1 MDSERPPSSR
11 AAHAGSSAS
20 IARGALREALG
31 ALRNLAE
38 LLHSVRVA
46 PKALSLVLPGVLEAC
61 APMRSAVTTLLE
73 ALPLTADTVAARAEL
88 SDFFA
93 LRITELALAL
103 EAAAARPMNAR
114 SRLALE
120 HVVARCAFELEAARD
135 LLQLLDDAVCERS
148 VRLDPREL
156 VREAFSDPPTS
167 RAEGRAVVSAMLSS
181 CQSGREIDINPRVAM
196 TLIAL
201 GVELVGG
208 SAAGE
213 APHVTISSDAQGT
226 CIVRIRRKAL
236 ATGEPLVLTSRG
248 ILPPTLPCLYAAA
261 RLTGGCLE
269 WSGSPRD
276 FSLSYPLVG
285 ATQAG

>member
-1 MDSERPPSSR
+1 M

-20 IARGALREALG
+20 IARGTLREALG
-31 ALRNLAE
+31 SLRNLAE

-61 APMRSAVTTLLE
+61 APMQSAVATLLE
-73 ALPLTADTVAARAEL
+73 AVPSTVDTAAARAEL

-93 LRITELALAL
+93 LRIAELALAL

-120 HVVARCAFELEAARD
+120 QVVMRCAFELEAARE
-135 LLQLLDDAVCERS
+135 LLQLLDDAVSERS

-156 VREAFSDPPTS
+156 VREAFSEPPTC
-167 RAEGRAVVSAMLSS
+167 RAEGRALVSAMLSS
-181 CQSGREIDINPRVAM
+181 SQSGREIDINPRVAM

-208 SAAGE
+208 AAGGE
-213 APHVTISSDAQGT
+213 APQITISSDAQGT
-226 CIVRIRRKAL
+226 CIVRIRSKAL

-248 ILPPTLPCLYAAA
+248 ILPPTLPCLHAAA
-261 RLTGGCLE
+261 RLTGGSLE
-269 WSGSPRD
+269 WCGSPRD
-276 FSLSYPLVG
+276 FSLSYPLVS